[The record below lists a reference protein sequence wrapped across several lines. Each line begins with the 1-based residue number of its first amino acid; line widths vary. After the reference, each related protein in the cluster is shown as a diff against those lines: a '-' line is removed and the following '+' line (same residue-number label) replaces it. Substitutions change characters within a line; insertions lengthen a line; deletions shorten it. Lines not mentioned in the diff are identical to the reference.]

1 MAMDIK
7 SDNKDFGL
15 DVPANLTKDAD
26 KKPEAGGKQ
35 KGKKGLKLA
44 ITLII
49 VIIVLALAGYFLDIY
64 TNLNLFGS
72 NDSKPAATLTYKS
85 DNFYAV
91 FLSNGQVYFGKVTE
105 STNEFTLLE
114 NIYYLQVSNA
124 LQQVPPS
131 ETEQQPQLTLV
142 KLGNELHGPED
153 YMKVNNS
160 HIVFVEELKNNGKV
174 VEAINQYV
182 ANNPAQ

>member
-15 DVPANLTKDAD
+15 DMPANLTKSAD
-26 KKPEAGGKQ
+26 NKPEAKDKK
-35 KGKKGLKLA
+35 KGKKGLKVA
-44 ITLII
+44 ITLVIII
-49 VIIVLALAGYFLDIY
+49 VVLLLVGYLVDKY
-64 TNLNLFGS
+64 TNLNLLGT
-72 NDSKPAATLTYKS
+72 NDVKPAATLVYNK

-105 STNEFTLLE
+105 STNDFTLLE

-124 LQQVPPS
+124 LQQVPPA

-153 YMKVNNS
+153 YMKINNS

-174 VEAINQYV
+174 VEAINQYA
-182 ANNPAQ
+182 ANNPQ

>member
-15 DVPANLTKDAD
+15 DMPANLTKSAD
-26 KKPEAGGKQ
+26 NKPEAEDKK
-35 KGKKGLKLA
+35 KGKKGLKVA

-49 VIIVLALAGYFLDIY
+49 IIVVLALAGFLLDKY
-64 TNLNLFGS
+64 TSLNLLGTGE
-72 NDSKPAATLTYKS
+72 SKPEAPLVYNI

-91 FLSNGQVYFGKVTE
+91 FLSNGQVYFGKVAET
-105 STNEFTLLE
+105 TDEFTLLE

-124 LQQVPPS
+124 LQQVPPA

-153 YMKVNNS
+153 YMKINNS
-160 HIVFVEELKNNGKV
+160 HIVFVEALKNNGKV

-182 ANNPAQ
+182 ANNPQ

>member
-15 DVPANLTKDAD
+15 AMPANLTKSADNKPETGD
-26 KKPEAGGKQ
+26 KK
-35 KGKKGLKLA
+35 KGKKGLKVA

-49 VIIVLALAGYFLDIY
+49 IIVVLSLAGYFLDKY
-64 TNLNLFGS
+64 TSLNLLGTGE
-72 NDSKPAATLTYKS
+72 SKPEATLSYGS
-85 DNFYAV
+85 DNYYAV
-91 FLSNGQVYFGKVTE
+91 FLSNGQVYFGKITKA
-105 STNEFTLLE
+105 TDEFTLLN

-124 LQQVPPS
+124 LQQVPPT

-153 YMKVNNS
+153 YMKINNS
-160 HIVFVEELKNNGKV
+160 HIVFVEALKNSGKV
-174 VEAINQYV
+174 VEAINQYIV
-182 ANNPAQ
+182 NNPQ